1 MAVRSTGRAHWEG
14 TLFEGRG
21 TATLESGAAGPMAV
35 DWNSRA
41 EEQGENTTTPEEL
54 IAAAHAACFSMA
66 FSNALAK
73 NDTPATTLDVTA
85 TATFVAGEGITSM
98 ELTVNGMVEGIDE
111 DEFEKLAEDAKEN
124 CPVSKALAGN
134 VPISV
139 AATLG

>member
-14 TLFEGRG
+14 TLIDGRG
-21 TATLESGAAGPMAV
+21 TATLESGAAGPMEV
-35 DWNSRA
+35 DWKSRSEGGA
-41 EEQGENTTTPEEL
+41 NTTPEEL

-66 FSNALAK
+66 FSGALAK
-73 NDTPATTLDVTA
+73 NDTPPTTLDVTA

-98 ELTVNGMVEGIDE
+98 ELTVNGKVEGIDE
-111 DEFEKLAEDAKEN
+111 GEFERIAETAKEN

-139 AATLG
+139 TATLA

>member
-14 TLFEGRG
+14 TLAEGRG
-21 TATLESGAAGPMAV
+21 TATLESGAAGPMEV
-35 DWNSRA
+35 DWKSRSEGGA
-41 EEQGENTTTPEEL
+41 NTTPEEL

-66 FSNALAK
+66 FSGALAR
-73 NDTPATTLDVTA
+73 NDTPPTTLDVTA

-98 ELTVNGMVEGIDE
+98 ELTVNGVVEGIEE
-111 DEFEKLAEDAKEN
+111 DEFEKLAETAKEN

-139 AATLG
+139 NATLG